1 MKICI
6 NSRALTGDQRSL
18 IESYLHDN
26 FSFDGKTPTLIWKQD
41 DSDFILLGYPRG
53 NSLVEFE
60 VNIVGRDP
68 RSIMF
73 RVHENELMEIAGREK
88 LLDFRNALETWGVGG

>member
-6 NSRALTGDQRSL
+6 NSRDLSPSQRIL
-18 IESYLHDN
+18 IEEYLHDN
-26 FSFDGKTPTLIWKQD
+26 FSFEGKTPTLVWKQD
-41 DSDFILLGYPRG
+41 ASDFILLGYPRG
-53 NSLVEFE
+53 NPVEFG
-60 VNIVGRDP
+60 VNLIGRDP

-88 LLDFRNALETWGVGG
+88 LMDFRNALETWCVGG

>member
-6 NSRALTGDQRSL
+6 NSRDLSPGQKVL
-18 IESYLHDN
+18 VEEYLHDN
-26 FSFDGKTPTLIWKQD
+26 FSFEGKTPTLIWKQD
-41 DSDFILLGYPRG
+41 DSNFMLLGYPRR
-53 NSLVEFE
+53 NSPELE
-60 VNIVGRDP
+60 VNIMGHDP

-88 LLDFRNALETWGVGG
+88 LLDFRNALEAWSVGG

>member
-6 NSRALTGDQRSL
+6 NSRDLSPDQRTL
-18 IESYLHDN
+18 IEEYLRDN
-26 FSFDGKTPTLIWKQD
+26 FSFEATAPTLVWKQD

-53 NSLVEFE
+53 NDLVEFE

-68 RSIMF
+68 RSMMF
-73 RVHENELMEIAGREK
+73 RIHENELMEIAGREK
-88 LLDFRNALETWGVGG
+88 LLDFRNALETWSVGG

>member
-6 NSRALTGDQRSL
+6 NSRNLSL
-18 IESYLHDN
+18 GQKTLVEEYLHDN
-26 FSFDGKTPTLIWKQD
+26 FSFEGRTPVLIWRQD
-41 DSDFILLGYPRG
+41 DSEFVLLGYPRG
-53 NSLVEFE
+53 NSTQFE
-60 VNIVGRDP
+60 VNIMGHDP

-88 LLDFRNALETWGVGG
+88 LLGFRNALETWGVGV